1 MKQVIKWQKGEPK
14 ERGSY
19 IVYIK
24 GLDSNYVTCAV
35 YVHETGWCHWKKEEI
50 IAWCKLSEIEPYKE
64 KPDNWTK
71 FNEEETVR

>member
-1 MKQVIKWQKGEPK
+1 MKQSIINWQTGTPK
-14 ERGSY
+14 EEGQY
-19 IVYIK
+19 
-24 GLDSNYVTCAV
+24 LVTLENGEV
-35 YVHETGWCHWKKEEI
+35 RDMYYSTTLKIWILERLYEV